1 MLSSFLSLPFSPG
14 GALFGTIRGGLGI
27 FSKNTKKDK
36 KAVACASTRNDI
48 KGMTRENDNRNQP
61 QKKDIKMST
70 HTLPKNVTVD
80 DLEKALETIKKLHD
94 ANYIMWFVS
103 DSANKAMLGEVV
115 NGLEGAIK
123 MENNGA

>member
-1 MLSSFLSLPFSPG
+1 
-14 GALFGTIRGGLGI
+14 
-27 FSKNTKKDK
+27 
-36 KAVACASTRNDI
+36 
-48 KGMTRENDNRNQP
+48 
-61 QKKDIKMST
+61 MST